1 MDSEISKRNN
11 VKKANLK
18 LNVINIVKNLFLINK
33 SDKRIKEANELN
45 K

>member
-1 MDSEISKRNN
+1 MDSEISKKNN